1 MQSQVNKCEN
11 IRKVFQKYGPQ
22 CQPSYRNK
30 PNSSNY
36 ICPLFKTFD
45 LRQQSW
51 CRHKGRLT
59 IQNFSLQNGLAIIQH
74 NNCNS
79 LSRSENVLLS
89 QVIRMSHFCLCT
101 CICKLHKQFQYG
113 CAWKGFF
120 FSLFCF
126 CWKTEKQQN
135 GNLFRN
141 SQHAS
146 INSRN
151 PLNWIGLTGC
161 TFLCCYRSCTSKLIR
176 I

>member
-11 IRKVFQKYGPQ
+11 TRKIFQKYGPQ

-79 LSRSENVLLS
+79 LSRSEKVLLS
-89 QVIRMSHFCLCT
+89 QVVRMSHFCLCA
-101 CICKLHKQFQYG
+101 CICKLHF
-113 CAWKGFF
+113 
-120 FSLFCF
+120 
-126 CWKTEKQQN
+126 WKTEKQQN

>member
-11 IRKVFQKYGPQ
+11 TRKVFQKYGPQ

-89 QVIRMSHFCLCT
+89 QVIRMSHFCLCA
-101 CICKLHKQFQYG
+101 CICKLH
-113 CAWKGFF
+113 
-120 FSLFCF
+120 